1 MAGWRGIE
9 QARIEVTNL
18 HFGFSDWHA
27 TSSQVRVLAARSITA
42 LQRGDT
48 AGALRAA
55 DAGRA
60 LAATAGLSL
69 RGRYGDLAGL
79 AELGWTECW
88 LERYDDAE
96 YHLRAG
102 VTAARRLGAADL
114 MPGMLVA
121 LAYVA
126 AWTGRL
132 GEAVRL
138 CRGARRHGDRE
149 VRGTANALEA
159 AVLLWIGEPGG
170 PARCLELARAAVAQA
185 RGDDWWGPVALAT
198 IGQARLFDGNP
209 AACVRLTL
217 DAGRDP
223 ELSALPASMR
233 PMWFALLSGAA
244 LRMRDPDSAEAWA
257 RRADATRVDLAGQGA
272 FAALAAGRV
281 MMHQGHAA
289 DAAERLRWAATGFGR
304 SGMRLPEALALVVG
318 ARATAT
324 AGDPRAALEMLR
336 RAHALAIACGSG
348 WIADLAADRLLDAR
362 PARTSRSPHR
372 PARPAVAAVTSLD
385 RPSSQPG
392 RPSSQLDRPS
402 SQRRPAGGA
411 TGGGPAGDRE
421 IGAGEQFTAL
431 TERERQIAWI
441 AGSGTK
447 TATIAR
453 QLGVSPSTVDVHLS
467 RIYRKLGVPGRPGLI
482 AIVARMD
489 PAQPGPAGMPAS
501 GVSPDG
507 VSHGGPEGLR
517 NLRKKLCEPVREPAP
532 SAVDLR
538 PGGPSRR

>member
-1 MAGWRGIE
+1 VAGTE
-9 QARIEVTNL
+9 QARNEVTVL
-18 HFGFSDWHA
+18 HFGFADWHA

-48 AGALRAA
+48 AEALRAA

-60 LAATAGLSL
+60 IAATAPTGLSL
-69 RGRYGDLAGL
+69 PGRYGALAGL
-79 AELGWTECW
+79 AELGWAECW

-132 GEAVRL
+132 REAVRL

-159 AVLLWIGEPGG
+159 TVLLWIGEPDG
-170 PARCLELARAAVAQA
+170 PARCLELARAAVAEA
-185 RGDDWWGPVALAT
+185 RGDDWWGRVALAT
-198 IGQARLFDGNP
+198 IGQARLFEGNP

-223 ELSALPASMR
+223 DLSALPASLR
-233 PMWFALLSGAA
+233 PMSFALLSGAA
-244 LRMRDPDSAEAWA
+244 LRIGDPDSAEAWV
-257 RRADATRVDLAGQGA
+257 RRADAAGVDLPGQRA

-281 MMHQGHAA
+281 LMYQCHAA
-289 DAAERLRWAATGFGR
+289 GAAERLRSAAIGFGR
-304 SGMRLPEALALVVG
+304 SGMRLPETLALVAG

-324 AGDPRAALEMLR
+324 AGDSRAALDMLR
-336 RAHALAIACGSG
+336 RAQALAIACGSR
-348 WIADLAADRLLDAR
+348 WIADLAAGPMPDAR
-362 PARTSRSPHR
+362 PARTARSPHR
-372 PARPAVAAVTSLD
+372 PARPAVTAVAS
-385 RPSSQPG
+385 P
-392 RPSSQLDRPS
+392 DRPS
-402 SQRRPAGGA
+402 SQRRPADRA
-411 TGGGPAGDRE
+411 TGGRPAGGRAAGDGWAGGRAM
-421 IGAGEQFTAL
+421 GAGEEFAAL

-467 RIYRKLGVPGRPGLI
+467 RIYRKLGVPGRAGLI

-489 PAQPGPAGMPAS
+489 PGRPGPAGAPAS
-501 GVSPDG
+501 GVNPAG
-507 VSHGGPEGLR
+507 VSHGEPEGLR
-517 NLRKKLCEPVREPAP
+517 NLRKKLREPVREAAP
-532 SAVDLR
+532 SAFDHL
-538 PGGPSRR
+538 PGGRSRR